1 MSKLISFALSFFS
14 GDKKLYIALGLSL
27 ILLGYFYLR
36 LDSTKAKLEKSQSDL
51 ALALEINRNNE
62 AKLKEL
68 TQIHKAEL
76 KAINE
81 ANTQKNEVKESV
93 QYVKEYIY
101 KSNENNI
108 TKLFND
114 VVDRLWDANST
125 SSNQNRN
132 SKSYNS
138 ARVINTKPPWKAN
151 SKKWTRYFKCL
162 FYAFLQIQTV
172 WNSDKQ
178 NKGAK

>member
-1 MSKLISFALSFFS
+1 MINLLFGNA
-14 GDKKLYIALGLSL
+14 KLYIALALMA
-27 ILLGYFYLR
+27 ILTGYFYLR
-36 LDSTKAKLEKSQSDL
+36 LDSTQAKLEKSQNDL
-51 ALALEINRNNE
+51 ALALEINKNNE
-62 AKLKEL
+62 ARLKEL

-81 ANTQKNEVKESV
+81 ANNQKNQVQERV

-132 SKSYNS
+132 SKSKNS
-138 ARVINTKPPWKAN
+138 ARVINTKPP
-151 SKKWTRYFKCL
+151 
-162 FYAFLQIQTV
+162 
-172 WNSDKQ
+172 
-178 NKGAK
+178 

>member
-36 LDSTKAKLEKSQSDL
+36 LDTTKAKLEKSQSDL
-51 ALALEINRNNE
+51 ALALEINKNNE

-81 ANTQKNEVKESV
+81 ANNQKNEVQKKV

-101 KSNENNI
+101 KSNENNL
-108 TKLFND
+108 TKLFNN
-114 VVDRLWDANST
+114 VVDRLWDDNST

-132 SKSYNS
+132 SKS
-138 ARVINTKPPWKAN
+138 
-151 SKKWTRYFKCL
+151 
-162 FYAFLQIQTV
+162 
-172 WNSDKQ
+172 
-178 NKGAK
+178 

>member
-14 GDKKLYIALGLSL
+14 GDKKLYIVLGLSL

-81 ANTQKNEVKESV
+81 ANNQKNEVQKKV

-101 KSNENNI
+101 KSNENNL
-108 TKLFND
+108 TKLFNN
-114 VVDRLWDANST
+114 VVDRLWDDNST

-132 SKSYNS
+132 SKS
-138 ARVINTKPPWKAN
+138 
-151 SKKWTRYFKCL
+151 
-162 FYAFLQIQTV
+162 
-172 WNSDKQ
+172 
-178 NKGAK
+178 

>member
-1 MSKLISFALSFFS
+1 MINLLFGNA
-14 GDKKLYIALGLSL
+14 KLYIALVLMA
-27 ILLGYFYLR
+27 ILAGYFYLR

-81 ANTQKNEVKESV
+81 ANNQKNQVQERV

-101 KSNENNI
+101 KSNENNL
-108 TKLFND
+108 TKLFNN
-114 VVDRLWDANST
+114 VVDRLWDANRA

-132 SKSYNS
+132 SKS
-138 ARVINTKPPWKAN
+138 
-151 SKKWTRYFKCL
+151 
-162 FYAFLQIQTV
+162 
-172 WNSDKQ
+172 
-178 NKGAK
+178 

>member
-14 GDKKLYIALGLSL
+14 GDKKLYIALGLSF

-51 ALALEINRNNE
+51 ALALKVNENNQE
-62 AKLKEL
+62 KLKEL
-68 TQIHKAEL
+68 TKIHNAEL
-76 KAINE
+76 KALNE
-81 ANTQKNEVKESV
+81 ANNQKNEVQKKV

-101 KSNENNI
+101 KSNENNL

-114 VVDRLWDANST
+114 VVDRLWDDNCA

-132 SKSYNS
+132 SKSKNS
-138 ARVINTKPPWKAN
+138 ARTTNIK
-151 SKKWTRYFKCL
+151 S
-162 FYAFLQIQTV
+162 
-172 WNSDKQ
+172 S
-178 NKGAK
+178 

>member
-1 MSKLISFALSFFS
+1 MINLLFGNA
-14 GDKKLYIALGLSL
+14 KLYIALVLMA
-27 ILLGYFYLR
+27 ILAGYFYLR

-81 ANTQKNEVKESV
+81 ANNQKNEVQKKV

-114 VVDRLWDANST
+114 VVDRLWDANRT
-125 SSNQNRN
+125 SSNKNRN
-132 SKSYNS
+132 SKSENT
-138 ARVINTKPPWKAN
+138 ARVINIKSP
-151 SKKWTRYFKCL
+151 
-162 FYAFLQIQTV
+162 
-172 WNSDKQ
+172 
-178 NKGAK
+178 

>member
-1 MSKLISFALSFFS
+1 MINLLFGNA
-14 GDKKLYIALGLSL
+14 KLYIALVLMA
-27 ILLGYFYLR
+27 ILAGYFYLR
-36 LDSTKAKLEKSQSDL
+36 LDSTKAELEKSQSDL

-81 ANTQKNEVKESV
+81 ANNQKNEVQKKV
-93 QYVKEYIY
+93 QYVKKYIY

-114 VVDRLWDANST
+114 VVDRLWDANRA
-125 SSNQNRN
+125 SSNKNRN
-132 SKSYNS
+132 SKS
-138 ARVINTKPPWKAN
+138 
-151 SKKWTRYFKCL
+151 
-162 FYAFLQIQTV
+162 
-172 WNSDKQ
+172 
-178 NKGAK
+178 

>member
-1 MSKLISFALSFFS
+1 MINLLFGNA
-14 GDKKLYIALGLSL
+14 KLYIALVLMA
-27 ILLGYFYLR
+27 ILAGYFYLR

-81 ANTQKNEVKESV
+81 ANNQKNQVQERV

-108 TKLFND
+108 TKLFNN
-114 VVDRLWDANST
+114 VVDRLWDANRASG
-125 SSNQNRN
+125 NKNRN
-132 SKSYNS
+132 SKS
-138 ARVINTKPPWKAN
+138 
-151 SKKWTRYFKCL
+151 
-162 FYAFLQIQTV
+162 
-172 WNSDKQ
+172 
-178 NKGAK
+178 

>member
-81 ANTQKNEVKESV
+81 ANNQKNEVQKKV

-101 KSNENNI
+101 KSNENNL

-132 SKSYNS
+132 SKS
-138 ARVINTKPPWKAN
+138 
-151 SKKWTRYFKCL
+151 
-162 FYAFLQIQTV
+162 
-172 WNSDKQ
+172 
-178 NKGAK
+178 

>member
-1 MSKLISFALSFFS
+1 MINLLS
-14 GDKKLYIALGLSL
+14 GNAKLYIALALMA
-27 ILLGYFYLR
+27 ILTGYFYLR

-81 ANTQKNEVKESV
+81 ANNQKNEVQKRV

-101 KSNENNI
+101 KSNENNL
-108 TKLFND
+108 TKLFNN
-114 VVDRLWDANST
+114 VVDRLWDDNST

-132 SKSYNS
+132 SKSENTTR
-138 ARVINTKPPWKAN
+138 ATNTKP
-151 SKKWTRYFKCL
+151 S
-162 FYAFLQIQTV
+162 
-172 WNSDKQ
+172 
-178 NKGAK
+178 

>member
-1 MSKLISFALSFFS
+1 MINLLFGNA
-14 GDKKLYIALGLSL
+14 KLYIALVLMA
-27 ILLGYFYLR
+27 ILAGYFYLR

-81 ANTQKNEVKESV
+81 ANNQKNQVQERV

-125 SSNQNRN
+125 SGNQNRN
-132 SKSYNS
+132 SKSE
-138 ARVINTKPPWKAN
+138 NTTRATN
-151 SKKWTRYFKCL
+151 SK
-162 FYAFLQIQTV
+162 
-172 WNSDKQ
+172 SP
-178 NKGAK
+178 

>member
-1 MSKLISFALSFFS
+1 MINLLFGNA
-14 GDKKLYIALGLSL
+14 KLYIALVLMA
-27 ILLGYFYLR
+27 ILAGYFYLR

-81 ANTQKNEVKESV
+81 ANNQKNEVQKKV

-101 KSNENNI
+101 KSNENNL

-114 VVDRLWDANST
+114 VVDRLWDANRT
-125 SSNQNRN
+125 SGNQNRN
-132 SKSYNS
+132 SKS
-138 ARVINTKPPWKAN
+138 
-151 SKKWTRYFKCL
+151 
-162 FYAFLQIQTV
+162 
-172 WNSDKQ
+172 
-178 NKGAK
+178 

>member
-1 MSKLISFALSFFS
+1 MSNLISFALSFFS

-36 LDSTKAKLEKSQSDL
+36 LDTTKAKLEKSQSDL
-51 ALALEINRNNE
+51 ALALEINKNNE
-62 AKLKEL
+62 ARLKEL

-81 ANTQKNEVKESV
+81 ANNQKNEVQKKV

-101 KSNENNI
+101 KSNENNL
-108 TKLFND
+108 TKLFNN
-114 VVDRLWDANST
+114 VVDRLWDDNST

-132 SKSYNS
+132 SKSENTARAINS
-138 ARVINTKPPWKAN
+138 KPP
-151 SKKWTRYFKCL
+151 
-162 FYAFLQIQTV
+162 
-172 WNSDKQ
+172 
-178 NKGAK
+178 

>member
-1 MSKLISFALSFFS
+1 MINLLFGNA
-14 GDKKLYIALGLSL
+14 KLYIALVLMA
-27 ILLGYFYLR
+27 ILAGYFYLR
-36 LDSTKAKLEKSQSDL
+36 LDSTKAKLEKSRSDL

-81 ANTQKNEVKESV
+81 ANNQKNEVQKKV

-132 SKSYNS
+132 SKSKNS
-138 ARVINTKPPWKAN
+138 ARTTNIK
-151 SKKWTRYFKCL
+151 S
-162 FYAFLQIQTV
+162 
-172 WNSDKQ
+172 S
-178 NKGAK
+178 

>member
-1 MSKLISFALSFFS
+1 MINLLFGNA
-14 GDKKLYIALGLSL
+14 KLYIALVSMA
-27 ILLGYFYLR
+27 ILAGYFYLR

-81 ANTQKNEVKESV
+81 VNNQKNQVQERV

-114 VVDRLWDANST
+114 VVDRLWDDNST
-125 SSNQNRN
+125 SSNKNRN
-132 SKSYNS
+132 SKS
-138 ARVINTKPPWKAN
+138 
-151 SKKWTRYFKCL
+151 
-162 FYAFLQIQTV
+162 
-172 WNSDKQ
+172 
-178 NKGAK
+178 

>member
-1 MSKLISFALSFFS
+1 MSNLISFALSFFS

-81 ANTQKNEVKESV
+81 ANTQKNQVQERV

-101 KSNENNI
+101 KSNENNL

-114 VVDRLWDANST
+114 VVDRLWDDNCA

-132 SKSYNS
+132 SKSENTTR
-138 ARVINTKPPWKAN
+138 ATNTKPH
-151 SKKWTRYFKCL
+151 
-162 FYAFLQIQTV
+162 
-172 WNSDKQ
+172 
-178 NKGAK
+178 

>member
-1 MSKLISFALSFFS
+1 MSNLISFALSFFS

-36 LDSTKAKLEKSQSDL
+36 LDTTKAKLEKSQSDL
-51 ALALEINRNNE
+51 ALALEINKNNE

-81 ANTQKNEVKESV
+81 ANNQKNQVQERV

-101 KSNENNI
+101 KSNENNL
-108 TKLFND
+108 TKLFNN
-114 VVDRLWDANST
+114 VVDRLWSSNTT
-125 SSNQNRN
+125 SSDKNRN
-132 SKSYNS
+132 SKSENTTRATNS
-138 ARVINTKPPWKAN
+138 KPP
-151 SKKWTRYFKCL
+151 
-162 FYAFLQIQTV
+162 
-172 WNSDKQ
+172 
-178 NKGAK
+178 

>member
-1 MSKLISFALSFFS
+1 MINLLFGNA
-14 GDKKLYIALGLSL
+14 KLYIALALMA
-27 ILLGYFYLR
+27 ILTGYFYLR
-36 LDSTKAKLEKSQSDL
+36 LDSTQAKLEKSQSNL
-51 ALALEINRNNE
+51 ALALKINENNQE
-62 AKLKEL
+62 KLKEL
-68 TQIHKAEL
+68 NQIHKTEL
-76 KAINE
+76 KALNE
-81 ANTQKNEVKESV
+81 ANTQKNQVQERV

-138 ARVINTKPPWKAN
+138 ARVINTKPP
-151 SKKWTRYFKCL
+151 
-162 FYAFLQIQTV
+162 
-172 WNSDKQ
+172 
-178 NKGAK
+178 

>member
-1 MSKLISFALSFFS
+1 MINLLF
-14 GDKKLYIALGLSL
+14 GNTKLYIALVLMA
-27 ILLGYFYLR
+27 ILAGYFYLR
-36 LDSTKAKLEKSQSDL
+36 LDSTKAKLEKSRSDL

-81 ANTQKNEVKESV
+81 ANNQKNEVQKKV

-101 KSNENNI
+101 KSNENNL
-108 TKLFND
+108 TKLFNN
-114 VVDRLWDANST
+114 VVDRLWDDNCA

-132 SKSYNS
+132 SKSE
-138 ARVINTKPPWKAN
+138 NTTRATN
-151 SKKWTRYFKCL
+151 SKP
-162 FYAFLQIQTV
+162 
-172 WNSDKQ
+172 S
-178 NKGAK
+178 

>member
-1 MSKLISFALSFFS
+1 MINLLFGNA
-14 GDKKLYIALGLSL
+14 KLYIALALMA
-27 ILLGYFYLR
+27 ILTGYFYLR
-36 LDSTKAKLEKSQSDL
+36 LDSTKAKLEKSQNDL
-51 ALALEINRNNE
+51 ALALEINKNNE
-62 AKLKEL
+62 ARLKEL

-81 ANTQKNEVKESV
+81 ANNQKNQVQERV

-132 SKSYNS
+132 SKSKNS
-138 ARVINTKPPWKAN
+138 ARVINTKPP
-151 SKKWTRYFKCL
+151 
-162 FYAFLQIQTV
+162 
-172 WNSDKQ
+172 
-178 NKGAK
+178 